1 MALLTP
7 KDIREHT
14 FQTVR
19 FKEGYDVD
27 EVDDFLDQVTET
39 VEALGRQAVAGG
51 QATQSLG
58 PDVSN
63 LNAKI
68 SELSGQVQKLQAENA
83 DLKNAAAQ
91 AQPGAE
97 SDAQA
102 AELAAAKLSEAE
114 ESNRAL
120 SAQNDQLKG
129 QVDQLNAQIDQLT
142 AQAAQATGNQKA
154 VGQQIA
160 AIQQER
166 DQFRASN
173 EELSRKL
180 AEAQQQGAA
189 VEQQAAQIA
198 DLTRQLEE
206 AKQRENQLRSQVSK
220 VEPSTETGSLQK
232 IAGAASMPGTEPER
246 ATAMLTLAMQL
257 HDQYVEK
264 GKTKAQEITEA
275 SQNKYNELVNKANSY
290 SDRTRSE
297 ADAYLTV
304 RAPRRMHTPTR
315 PVLMPTPTRR
325 TRIRMPTPIQPR
337 LVRTRITTPRPST
350 LMPIS
355 MSPKFR
361 TVLPS
366 TTRTLVLPLTPTH
379 SRCATTYRLSP
390 RWSRATSRAS
400 SSSRPNTVHALP
412 SSSAS
417 LPLRFPNRTTTRARP
432 SLSLR
437 PTERR

>member
-51 QATQSLG
+51 QATQTLG
-58 PDVSN
+58 PDVTN

-68 SELSGQVQKLQAENA
+68 SDLTGQVQQLESENA
-83 DLKNAAAQ
+83 GLKNAVAQAQQAAQ
-91 AQPGAE
+91 AGN
-97 SDAQA
+97 DQA
-102 AELAAAKLSEAE
+102 AQLVSAKLSEAE

-120 SAQNDQLKG
+120 SSQNEQLKG

-142 AQAAQATGNQKA
+142 AQAAQASGDQEA

-166 DQFRASN
+166 DQFRAAN
-173 EELSRKL
+173 EELSRQL
-180 AEAQQQGAA
+180 AAAQQQGSAA
-189 VEQQAAQIA
+189 QQQSAQIA
-198 DLTRQLEE
+198 ELSRQLEE
-206 AKQRENQLRSQVSK
+206 AKQRENQLRAQVSK

-264 GKTKAQEITEA
+264 GKNKAKEITEA
-275 SQNKYNELVNKANSY
+275 SQNKYNDLVTKANNY
-290 SDRTRSE
+290 SERTRSE
-297 ADAYLTV
+297 ADD
-304 RAPRRMHTPTR
+304 
-315 PVLMPTPTRR
+315 
-325 TRIRMPTPIQPR
+325 
-337 LVRTRITTPRPST
+337 
-350 LMPIS
+350 
-355 MSPKFR
+355 
-361 TVLPS
+361 
-366 TTRTLVLPLTPTH
+366 
-379 SRCATTYRLSP
+379 
-390 RWSRATSRAS
+390 
-400 SSSRPNTVHALP
+400 
-412 SSSAS
+412 
-417 LPLRFPNRTTTRARP
+417 
-432 SLSLR
+432 
-437 PTERR
+437 